1 LLDSLD
7 RRGRLSYVIIVAE
20 EVLQNDFEATDFVK
34 EQDRDLGFG
43 SVVAEA
49 SRQRF
54 LNRDGSFNVQRSG
67 LTVVRSLNLY
77 HYLLSMS
84 WSAFLGLVLLLFFV
98 SNLIF
103 GTVYAVLGPA
113 ALIDTSG
120 APFASLFVTGFFFS
134 VQTFATIGYGT
145 IHPVGIVPNL
155 VVTVESYYSL
165 LANALV
171 TGLVF
176 ARFARPTAKIVLST
190 VAVIAPYKDI
200 TAFMFRIVN
209 GRNNQL
215 IEVKAQVIAARIK
228 NGDDK
233 IARKFDVLD
242 LERKSVTFF
251 PLTWTI
257 VHPIDENSPLFG
269 LSERDLQNSDAE
281 FLILLTATDE
291 TFATTVHQ
299 RSSYKPS
306 EVRYGYKFV
315 SIYNEMKTGEPISID
330 IRKLSEVE
338 KVWQMHAGKEER

>member
-1 LLDSLD
+1 MLDSLD

-330 IRKLSEVE
+330 IRKLSEIE

>member
-1 LLDSLD
+1 MQT
-7 RRGRLSYVIIVAE
+7 LS
-20 EVLQNDFEATDFVK
+20 
-34 EQDRDLGFG
+34 
-43 SVVAEA
+43 
-49 SRQRF
+49 
-54 LNRDGSFNVQRSG
+54 
-67 LTVVRSLNLY
+67 
-77 HYLLSMS
+77 
-84 WSAFLGLVLLLFFV
+84 
-98 SNLIF
+98 
-103 GTVYAVLGPA
+103 
-113 ALIDTSG
+113 
-120 APFASLFVTGFFFS
+120 
-134 VQTFATIGYGT
+134 TIGYGT
-145 IHPVGIVPNL
+145 IHPVGVIPNL
-155 VVTVESYYSL
+155 IVTVESYYSL
-165 LANALV
+165 LANALI

-176 ARFARPTAKIVLST
+176 ARFARPTAKIVLSS

-215 IEVKAQVIAARIK
+215 IEVKAQVIAARLL
-228 NGDDK
+228 NGADK
-233 IARKFDVLD
+233 MARKFDVLD

-269 LSERDLQNSDAE
+269 ITERDLQNSDAE

-306 EVRYGYKFV
+306 EVLYGYKFV
-315 SIYNEMKTGEPISID
+315 SIYNEMKAGEPISID